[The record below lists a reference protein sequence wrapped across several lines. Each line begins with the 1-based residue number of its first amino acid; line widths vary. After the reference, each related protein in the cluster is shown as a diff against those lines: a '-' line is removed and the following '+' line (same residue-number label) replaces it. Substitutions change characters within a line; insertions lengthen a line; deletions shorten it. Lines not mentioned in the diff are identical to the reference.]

1 MKKIFFETTDKKLQE
16 EIDIKNNFD
25 IVRRE
30 INEGRKRAILYFV
43 SSLVS
48 EAYINTMM
56 ESFKWASGTKDSF
69 YTMFNGS
76 VSTETDLKLIKNALY
91 NGVSV
96 ILYFN
101 QDYAFLVDTRFYPTR
116 AVSEPESEKAVRGSR
131 DGFNESIIT
140 NIGLIRRRIKATTFK
155 VEKYEIGRTTKTLVA
170 LCYVEDAIDKE
181 VLQKLKDKLDHVDVN
196 SLVMTDRALEE
207 NMFKQIK
214 SPYPLVRYTE
224 RPDVAAI
231 QIINGKALI
240 LVDTSSTA
248 IITPITLVDHS
259 KHVEEYRQTPLV
271 GSFTRFLRSVAI
283 IVSLFLIPLWLC
295 LVTNSEFSNGV
306 NFAVS
311 NESETPI
318 LLQVLAAT
326 LLIEIFRIAIIHTP
340 SSLVSALSL
349 VAAIILG
356 QVSMDL
362 GLFLPEIL
370 LFVAISAICGFA
382 TPSYELSL
390 TNKVVSIA
398 LVIISSIFG
407 TIGFIIATTIL
418 FLYLVQIKVFNLP
431 YLYPLCPFDYR
442 SFKNVFVRES
452 AHKKQNL

>member
-1 MKKIFFETTDKKLQE
+1 MRKSFFNQIDSQLKKELDVE
-16 EIDIKNNFD
+16 NNFD

-30 INEGRKRAILYFV
+30 INQGKKRAILYFL

-48 EAYINTMM
+48 EAYINAMM
-56 ESFKWASGTKDSF
+56 ESFKWSATPRESF
-69 YTMFNGS
+69 YSMFNGS
-76 VSTETDLKLIKNALY
+76 VTTEKDMEIIKKSLY
-91 NGVSV
+91 NGISI
-96 ILYFN
+96 ILYPN
-101 QDYAFLVDTRFYPTR
+101 EAYALLVDTRFYPTR
-116 AVSEPESEKAVRGSR
+116 AVSEPDSEKTVRGSR

-140 NIGLIRRRIKATTFK
+140 NLGLIRRRIKSDKLK
-155 VEKYEIGRTTKTLVA
+155 VEKFEIGRTTKTLVA
-170 LCYVEDAIDKE
+170 LCYIDDAIDKE
-181 VLQKLKDKLDHVDVN
+181 VLQKIKDKLDEVDVN

-207 NMFKQIK
+207 NMFQQTK

-224 RPDVAAI
+224 RPDVASI
-231 QIINGKALI
+231 QLVNGKAVI
-240 LVDTSSTA
+240 LVDTSSSA

-259 KHVEEYRQTPLV
+259 KHVEEFRQTPIV

-283 IVSLFLIPLWLC
+283 MISLFLVPLWLC
-295 LVTNSEFSNGV
+295 LVTNSDFSNGV

-311 NESETPI
+311 NESDTPL
-318 LLQVLAAT
+318 LLQVLGAT
-326 LLIEIFRIAIIHTP
+326 LMIELFRIAIIHTP
-340 SSLVSALSL
+340 TPLVSALSL

-370 LFVAISAICGFA
+370 LFVSISAICGFA

-398 LVIISSIFG
+398 FVVIAEIFG
-407 TIGFIIATTIL
+407 TTGFVIAATAL